1 MQVPP
6 TCFYQEASNHS
17 PQIRTYL
24 PASDEAY
31 RESVEERSM
40 FLSEAMATDD
50 SQLLSASAVQIVL
63 VALCASKLGDIQRF
77 DPNASSNHSA
87 GSAWVKSQRVYS
99 PLTEEFYVP
108 QHLVPPLAKL
118 DANTMFLNVSAF
130 SGTISVYRAAKD
142 QIGKDPISTETKQQS
157 LKACLEAASNIV
169 RLMEMCSDWDIRSV
183 SCNSRCFILI
193 VADLILISFISS
205 RRIPCSVLHLFMP
218 NVGR

>member
-1 MQVPP
+1 MPP
-6 TCFYQEASNHS
+6 
-17 PQIRTYL
+17 
-24 PASDEAY
+24 
-31 RESVEERSM
+31 
-40 FLSEAMATDD
+40 
-50 SQLLSASAVQIVL
+50 
-63 VALCASKLGDIQRF
+63 
-77 DPNASSNHSA
+77 PNASSNHSA

-118 DANTMFLNVSAF
+118 DANTMFLNVSAS

-157 LKACLEAASNIV
+157 LKTCLEAASNIV

-183 SCNSRCFILI
+183 SCNRRCFILI

-205 RRIPCSVLHLFMP
+205 RRILCSVLHLFTP

>member
-1 MQVPP
+1 
-6 TCFYQEASNHS
+6 
-17 PQIRTYL
+17 
-24 PASDEAY
+24 
-31 RESVEERSM
+31 M
-40 FLSEAMATDD
+40 FLSEAMATKE
-50 SQLLSASAVQIVL
+50 SQILSASAVQIVL

-183 SCNSRCFILI
+183 SCNRRCFILI

-205 RRIPCSVLHLFMP
+205 RRILCSVLHLFTP